1 MSQTSLP
8 SRTIVIRILMSF
20 MLLSGFQAPI
30 LSQTEDTFTKPSW
43 WFGAVGGA
51 NFNFSRGSTQQLNNS
66 FTSPA
71 AFHNGFG
78 VGLFAGPTIE
88 YYRPNT
94 VLGFIFQM
102 GYDSRRGK
110 FEETYTP
117 CNCPADLS
125 TKLSYITIEP
135 SVRIAPF
142 KSNFYLYGGPRFA
155 FNLNKSFI
163 YQLRPNPDYPNQVQG
178 PPVTGDFSE
187 IEDLLISMQ
196 VGLGYDIFLSS
207 QRKKTQFVLSPFV
220 SFQPYFGQSP
230 RAIETWSI
238 TTVRAG
244 ASLKFGRGKSITP
257 KDGSSSNTTPVNPST
272 QLNPEDLVNFTV
284 VAPANVPSER
294 TVRETFPVL
303 NHVFFD
309 LGSTE
314 IPKRYVLLNKNQ
326 VQEFEEDQVEL
337 YTPENLSGRS
347 ERQMVV
353 YYNILNIIG
362 DRMVKNP
369 SATIK
374 LVGSSEGTPAE
385 GKVMAESIK
394 TYLVDVFGIEGSRI
408 TTVGVDAPKH
418 PDEQANSTTNL
429 VLLRQADRRVTI
441 ESNSPAML
449 MEFRSGP
456 DAPLKPVTIVKVQEA
471 PVESYVVF
479 KNPGATEL
487 FTSWSVE
494 ITDKNGDIK
503 YFGPYY
509 VDEVAIPGKDI
520 LGSQAEGTY
529 KVKMIGKTA
538 NNQQVVRENDVYM
551 VLWTPDVADVVMRFS
566 VTYAFNESKAIA
578 MYDKYLVEVVVP
590 KIPKGGKVIIHG
602 YTDIIGDA
610 AYNQKLSVAR
620 ANDVRNIM
628 QNALNRAGRS
638 DVRFE
643 VYGFGEDPN
652 LSQFENKYPEERFYN
667 RTVIIDIVTP

>member
-1 MSQTSLP
+1 
-8 SRTIVIRILMSF
+8 
-20 MLLSGFQAPI
+20 MLLVGFQVSISA
-30 LSQTEDTFTKPSW
+30 QTQETFTRPSW
-43 WFGAVGGA
+43 FFGAAAGA
-51 NFNFSRGSTQQLNNS
+51 NFNFTRGSTQQLNNS
-66 FTSPA
+66 FTAPA
-71 AFHNGFG
+71 AFNNGFG

-102 GYDSRRGK
+102 GYDSRKGK
-110 FEETYTP
+110 FEETFTP

-135 SVRIAPF
+135 SIRIAPF

-155 FNLNKSFI
+155 YNIDKSFI

-244 ASLKFGRGKSITP
+244 ATIKLGRGKSITP
-257 KDGSSSNTTPVNPST
+257 KESTSTDKDPSTSPVAPVNPE
-272 QLNPEDLVNFTV
+272 NLVNFTV

-309 LGSTE
+309 LGSSE
-314 IPKRYVLLNKNQ
+314 IPKRYVLLKKDQ

-385 GKVMAESIK
+385 AKVMAESIK
-394 TYLVDVFGIEGSRI
+394 TYLVDIFGIEPSRI
-408 TTVGVDAPKH
+408 TTVGVNAPKH
-418 PDEQANSTTNL
+418 PDEQANSSENL

-441 ESNSPAML
+441 ESSSPAML

-456 DAPLKPVTIVKVQEA
+456 DAPLKPVTFVKVQEA

-487 FTSWSVE
+487 FKHWTVE
-494 ITDKNGDIK
+494 ITDKNGK
-503 YFGPYY
+503 TQYFGPYY

-520 LGSQAEGTY
+520 LGTQAEGTY
-529 KVKMIGKTA
+529 KVKMIGTTTS
-538 NNQQVVRENDVYM
+538 NQQVIRENDVYM
-551 VLWTPDVADVVMRFS
+551 VLWTPDVNDVAMRFS

-578 MYDKYLVEVVVP
+578 MYEKYLVEVVVP

-628 QNALNRAGRS
+628 QNALSRAGRS

-667 RTVIIDIVTP
+667 RTVVIDIVGQ